1 MKDFMEKQASQN
13 KPDSEVLSTER
24 LKAMS
29 PVELADALEL
39 ALDSMT
45 EENYDPDLIDAYLD
59 ALDEKVPVP
68 EEPDTEADFQE
79 FKNKIRAFTFNGEAL
94 TKHDGNGTATVKRF
108 PFKRVVGT
116 VAATVAILFT
126 LMVGVQAAG
135 IDVFGNL
142 ARWTNELFFFIPSS
156 NGNPY
161 TSEFSAVLQET
172 LEEQELP
179 KGLAPTWFPDGFTAE
194 KPEIWDDDVSKAV
207 QLIFTNSD
215 GKCFSVNI
223 EQYTNSEALGMLPFE
238 KDASDVELY
247 TSSDRTFYIMSN
259 MDTVTAA
266 WADGNVL
273 ETIRGELSVDEIKT
287 MIDSMGG

>member
-1 MKDFMEKQASQN
+1 MNDFLKKQASQN
-13 KPDSEVLSTER
+13 RPGREVLSTES
-24 LKAMS
+24 LEAMS
-29 PVELADALEL
+29 PVELADALESM
-39 ALDSMT
+39 LDSMT
-45 EENYDPDLIDAYLD
+45 DENYDPALIDAYLD
-59 ALDEKVPVP
+59 ALDEKVPMP
-68 EEPDTEADFQE
+68 EEPDTEKDFQE
-79 FKNKIRAFTFNGEAL
+79 FKDKIRAFTSNGESF
-94 TKHDGNGTATVKRF
+94 TKSEESPAVKVKRF
-108 PFKRVVGT
+108 PIKRVVGT

-126 LMVGVQAAG
+126 LMVGAQAAG

-142 ARWTNELFFFIPSS
+142 ARWTDELFFFIPASK
-156 NGNPY
+156 Y
-161 TSEFSAVLQET
+161 TSEYSTVLQEA

-179 KGLAPTWFPDGFTAE
+179 KELAPTWFPDEFTAGE
-194 KPEIWDDDVSKAV
+194 PEIWNDDVSKAV

-247 TSSDRTFYIMSN
+247 TNSGRTFYIMSN
-259 MDTVTAA
+259 IDTVTAV

>member
-1 MKDFMEKQASQN
+1 MNDFVEKQASQN
-13 KPDSEVLSTER
+13 RPGREVLSTES

-29 PVELADALEL
+29 PVDLADALEL

-59 ALDEKVPVP
+59 ALDEKVPMP
-68 EEPDTEADFQE
+68 EEPDTEADFRE

-126 LMVGVQAAG
+126 LMVGAQAAG

-142 ARWTNELFFFIPSS
+142 ARWTNELFFFIPYS
-156 NGNPY
+156 NGNLY

-179 KGLAPTWFPDGFTAE
+179 KELAPTWFPDGFTPRE
-194 KPEIWDDDVSKAV
+194 PEVWDDDMSKTV
-207 QLIFTNSD
+207 QLIFTNSE
-215 GKCFSVNI
+215 GKSFTVSI
-223 EQYTNSEALGMLPFE
+223 DYYKEAGFIGTLPFE
-238 KDASDVELY
+238 KDADDVEVY
-247 TSSDRTFYIMSN
+247 TSNNRTFYIMSN
-259 MDTVTAA
+259 IDTLSAA
-266 WADGNVL
+266 WANGNLL
-273 ETIRGELSVDEIKT
+273 ETIMGELSVDQIKT